1 MIENVLK
8 ALDEI
13 IERAWQERSRLGYF
27 PALYRRVTRR
37 VETGIRSGR
46 FQDGRRMDRFDAIF
60 AERYFDA
67 MRTFRAGGR
76 ATRSWM
82 IAFHAAAKPEPLVIQ
97 HLLLGMNAHINL
109 DLGIA
114 AATVS
119 PGDALP
125 ALHGDFL
132 EINRILS
139 EEVHGV
145 QQTLAGIT
153 PLMHL
158 LTQTELQTDDRI
170 INFKL
175 SKARDFAWA
184 AAQRLARGD
193 SLRNELRIAALDSAV
208 SLLGNTVAYPPP
220 RTAAT
225 LAIVRSTEQQDVRRV
240 IELLATEEAQ
250 ASA

>member
-1 MIENVLK
+1 MIEQVLQT
-8 ALDEI
+8 LDGI
-13 IERAWQERSRLGYF
+13 IERAWQERSRLGCF
-27 PALYRRVTRR
+27 AALYRRVTRR
-37 VETGIRSGR
+37 VEAGIHSGR
-46 FQDGRRMDRFDAIF
+46 FQDGPRMDRFDAIF

-67 MRTFRAGGR
+67 LRTFRSGGR

-82 IAFHAAAKPEPLVIQ
+82 IAFHAASKPEPLVVQ

-114 AATVS
+114 AAAVS

-125 ALHGDFL
+125 ALHSDFI
-132 EINRILS
+132 EINRILAG
-139 EEVHGV
+139 EVQGV
-145 QQTLAGIT
+145 QRSLAQIT

-175 SKARDFAWA
+175 TKARDFAWA
-184 AAQRLARGD
+184 AAQRLAHGD

-225 LAIVRSTEQQDVRRV
+225 LAIVRSTEEPDVRRV
-240 IELLATEEAQ
+240 IELLASEEAQ
-250 ASA
+250 AGA